1 MFPPPRA
8 ILRSLPA
15 APSTTTLLRS
25 ASTSTGTSTTTTT
38 HSNTA
43 AAAAPTGQLSWD
55 TFLQLRRL
63 RRRYNLASSVVTSF
77 AGTMAGMG
85 YLANKEIDVTQT
97 ILGMDPLIMFGL
109 ATVGCGAAGWLVGP
123 SLGGATF
130 NLLQKRWVKQISV
143 KEKEFLNHIKKN
155 RVDPSFQS
163 FSNPVPDYYG
173 EKIGSVKQ
181 YRQWLKDQRAYNKK
195 REAFL

>member
-1 MFPPPRA
+1 QE
-8 ILRSLPA
+8 
-15 APSTTTLLRS
+15 TLD
-25 ASTSTGTSTTTTT
+25 
-38 HSNTA
+38 
-43 AAAAPTGQLSWD
+43 WD
-55 TFLQLRRL
+55 SFLKLRRL
-63 RRRYNLASSVVTSF
+63 RRRYNLGSSVITS
-77 AGTMAGMG
+77 AVGTSIGIG

-97 ILGMDPLIMFGL
+97 IFGMDPLIMFGL
-109 ATVGCGAAGWLVGP
+109 ATIGCGAAGWLVGP
-123 SLGGATF
+123 SVGGAAF
-130 NLLQKRWVKQISV
+130 NIAKKRWISQIA
-143 KEKEFLNHIKKN
+143 EREREFLKHIQKN